1 MVELFKNP
9 ALGISITG
17 GINGENLWRPGDP
30 GLYVYDLAEGK
41 PAQLSGQIEIGD
53 KIISV
58 SQDNILCGITLYMS
72 NLALLLAN
80 CTASVQWAN
89 SP

>member
-17 GINGENLWRPGDP
+17 GINGENLWHPGDP
-30 GLYVYDLAEGK
+30 GLYVYNLAEGK
-41 PAQLSGQIEIGD
+41 PAQMSGQIEIGD

-58 SQDNILCGITLYMS
+58 SLAESPYYTIKLCSIG
-72 NLALLLAN
+72 
-80 CTASVQWAN
+80 QWL
-89 SP
+89 